1 LCIRVHCGMGNKPNF
16 AAKNCDMEKI
26 VVSPKDRKELVK
38 KYGAYNVS
46 KALSFKSDSQMSKEI
61 RHEAMN
67 QFNGYILTL

>member
-1 LCIRVHCGMGNKPNF
+1 
-16 AAKNCDMEKI
+16 MEKI